1 MRVYLAGAIEHSA
14 DGGRGWREDLAG
26 FLREE
31 LRHDVYDPAAD
42 EKKDLTEEE
51 IEGFRRWKLEDP
63 DRFRDKKICVIVSGG
78 NVDAE
83 VYKKILG

>member
-1 MRVYLAGAIEHSA
+1 MLAIKPLDRVCVIFSLHLATEYFRLIDDDNICAALRMYFGMANLKCEPTGALSLGAI
-14 DGGRGWREDLAG
+14 
-26 FLREE
+26 
-31 LRHDVYDPAAD
+31 
-42 EKKDLTEEE
+42 
-51 IEGFRRWKLEDP
+51 LEDP